1 MRISLPIK
9 YVLGIEKDLP
19 NYPSAFDILLAEIK
33 LCVRMPD
40 RHKGN
45 FTLHALKTYRF
56 PETEENHLLKSINE
70 LMELGFVE
78 ELNTEKV
85 KNLGKSKL
93 THSNDSSNR

>member
-1 MRISLPIK
+1 MKINEDKLPIK

-19 NYPSAFDILLAEIK
+19 GYPNAFDILLAEIK

-56 PETEENHLLKSINE
+56 PETEEVHLLESIKE
-70 LMELGFVE
+70 LKDLNLVE
-78 ELNTEKV
+78 DLNITE
-85 KNLGKSKL
+85 SKESWTIL
-93 THSNDSSNR
+93 TNPFE

>member
-1 MRISLPIK
+1 MRINEDKLPIK

-19 NYPSAFDILLAEIK
+19 DYPTAFDILLAEVK

-56 PETEENHLLKSINE
+56 PETEESHLLESIKD
-70 LMELGFVE
+70 LIDLDLVE
-78 ELNTEKV
+78 VLNSTP
-85 KNLGKSKL
+85 GKESWTIK
-93 THSNDSSNR
+93 TNPFE

>member
-1 MRISLPIK
+1 MQINEDKLPIK

-56 PETEENHLLKSINE
+56 PETEENHLLESINE
-70 LMELGFVE
+70 LMELDLVE
-78 ELNTEKV
+78 ELNTSG
-85 KNLGKSKL
+85 GKESWKIK
-93 THSNDSSNR
+93 TNPFE

>member
-1 MRISLPIK
+1 MQINEDKLPIK

-19 NYPSAFDILLAEIK
+19 DYPTSFDILLAEIK

-56 PETEENHLLKSINE
+56 PETTEEHLLESISE
-70 LMELGFVE
+70 LIDLDLVE
-78 ELNTEKV
+78 PLNTTH
-85 KNLGKSKL
+85 GKESWKIK
-93 THSNDSSNR
+93 TNPFE